1 MATAHYSR
9 AVSTAVV
16 TAINNAINGGAGDGT
31 IKFYNAPMPATT
43 ATGIT
48 TQTLL
53 GTCACA
59 DPAGVEAGGTLTFSA
74 IDNDLSADATGTAA
88 WVRIADSTG
97 TVVMDLDVTVT
108 GGGGYVQMASTSITA
123 GGPIAFSSFTIT
135 MP

>member
-31 IKFYNAPMPATT
+31 IKFYNAPMPALTSD
-43 ATGIT
+43 GIT

-59 DPAGVEAGGTLTFSA
+59 DPAGAEAGGTLTFSA
-74 IDNDLSADATGTAA
+74 IDNDVSADATGTAA

>member
-9 AVSTAVV
+9 AVSGDVCDVINTALG
-16 TAINNAINGGAGDGT
+16 TAAT
-31 IKFYNAPMPATT
+31 ISFYTTDMPENTT
-43 ATGIT
+43 IGIT

-53 GTCACA
+53 GTCTCSN
-59 DPAGVEAGGTLTFSA
+59 PAGVEAGGTLTFSA
-74 IDNDLSADATGTAA
+74 ISNDASADNTGICT
-88 WVRIADSTG
+88 WVRIRDSAST
-97 TVVMDLDVTVT
+97 TIMDLDVTVT

>member
-31 IKFYNAPMPATT
+31 IKFYNAPMPALTSD
-43 ATGIT
+43 GIT

-74 IDNDLSADATGTAA
+74 IDNDVSADATGTAA
-88 WVRIADSTG
+88 WVRIADSAG

>member
-31 IKFYNAPMPATT
+31 IKFYNAPMPALTSD
-43 ATGIT
+43 GIT

-59 DPAGVEAGGTLTFSA
+59 DPAGVESGGTLTFSA
-74 IDNDLSADATGTAA
+74 IDNDVSADATGTAA
-88 WVRIADSTG
+88 WVRIADSAG

>member
-31 IKFYNAPMPATT
+31 IKFYNAPMPALTSD
-43 ATGIT
+43 GIT

-74 IDNDLSADATGTAA
+74 IDNDISADATGTAA
-88 WVRIADSTG
+88 WVRIADSAG

>member
-1 MATAHYSR
+1 MAVAHYSR
-9 AVSTAVV
+9 TVSTAVV

-31 IKFYNAPMPATT
+31 IKFYNAPMPALTSD
-43 ATGIT
+43 GIT

-59 DPAGVEAGGTLTFSA
+59 DPAGVESGGTLTFSA
-74 IDNDLSADATGTAA
+74 IDNDVSADATGMAA
-88 WVRIADSTG
+88 WVRIADSAG
-97 TVVMDLDVTVT
+97 TVVMDLDVTAT

>member
-1 MATAHYSR
+1 MAIAHYSR
-9 AVSTAVV
+9 AVSTGVV
-16 TAINNAINGGAGDGT
+16 NVINAAINGGAGDGT
-31 IKFYNAPMPATT
+31 IKFYDAPMPDLTSD
-43 ATGIT
+43 GIT

-74 IDNDLSADATGTAA
+74 IDNDVSADATGTAR

>member
-74 IDNDLSADATGTAA
+74 IDNDVSADATGTAA
-88 WVRIADSTG
+88 WVRIADSAG

>member
-31 IKFYNAPMPATT
+31 IKFYTAPMPTLT
-43 ATGIT
+43 SDGIT

-74 IDNDLSADATGTAA
+74 IDNDVSADATGTAA
-88 WVRIADSTG
+88 WVRIADSAG

>member
-9 AVSTAVV
+9 AVSGDVCDVINTALG
-16 TAINNAINGGAGDGT
+16 TAAT
-31 IKFYNAPMPATT
+31 ISFYTTDMPALTSD
-43 ATGIT
+43 GIT

-53 GTCACA
+53 GTCTCSN
-59 DPAGVEAGGTLTFSA
+59 PAGVEAGGTLTFSA
-74 IDNDLSADATGTAA
+74 ISNDASADNTGICT
-88 WVRIADSTG
+88 WVRIRDSAST
-97 TVVMDLDVTVT
+97 TIMDLDVTVT

>member
-31 IKFYNAPMPATT
+31 IKFYNAPMPALTSD
-43 ATGIT
+43 GIT

-53 GTCACA
+53 GTCAGA

-74 IDNDLSADATGTAA
+74 IDNDVSADATGTAA

>member
-1 MATAHYSR
+1 MAIAHYSR

-16 TAINNAINGGAGDGT
+16 TAINNAINGGAGDGL
-31 IKFYNAPMPATT
+31 INFYNKSMPATT

-48 TQTLL
+48 DQDLL

-74 IDNDLSADATGTAA
+74 IDNDLAADYTGTAT
-88 WVRIADSTG
+88 WVRITDSAG

>member
-74 IDNDLSADATGTAA
+74 IDNDVSADATGTAA
-88 WVRIADSTG
+88 WVRIADSAG
-97 TVVMDLDVTVT
+97 TVVMDLDVTAT

>member
-31 IKFYNAPMPATT
+31 IKFYNAPMPALTSD
-43 ATGIT
+43 GIT

-74 IDNDLSADATGTAA
+74 IDNDVSADATGTAA
-88 WVRIADSTG
+88 WVRIADSAG

-108 GGGGYVQMASTSITA
+108 GFGGYVQMASTSITA

>member
-31 IKFYNAPMPATT
+31 IKFYNAPMPALTSD
-43 ATGIT
+43 GIT

-59 DPAGVEAGGTLTFSA
+59 DPAGVESGGTLTFSA
-74 IDNDLSADATGTAA
+74 IDNDISADATGTAA
-88 WVRIADSTG
+88 WVRIADSAG

>member
-31 IKFYNAPMPATT
+31 IKFYNAPMPALTSD
-43 ATGIT
+43 GIT

-74 IDNDLSADATGTAA
+74 IDNDVSADATGTAA

-97 TVVMDLDVTVT
+97 TAVVDLDVTVT
-108 GGGGYVQMASTSITA
+108 GGGGYIQMASTSITA

>member
-31 IKFYNAPMPATT
+31 IKFYNAPMPALTSD
-43 ATGIT
+43 GIT

-74 IDNDLSADATGTAA
+74 IDNDVSADATGTAA
-88 WVRIADSTG
+88 WVRIADSAG

-108 GGGGYVQMASTSITA
+108 GG
-123 GGPIAFSSFTIT
+123 
-135 MP
+135 

>member
-31 IKFYNAPMPATT
+31 IKFYNAPMPALTSD
-43 ATGIT
+43 GIT

-74 IDNDLSADATGTAA
+74 IDNDVSADATGTAA

>member
-16 TAINNAINGGAGDGT
+16 TAINNAINGGAGDGS
-31 IKFYNAPMPATT
+31 IKFYNAPMPALTSD
-43 ATGIT
+43 GIT

-59 DPAGVEAGGTLTFSA
+59 DPAGVESGGTLTFSA
-74 IDNDLSADATGTAA
+74 IDNDVSADATGTAA
-88 WVRIADSTG
+88 WVRIADSAG